1 MQEQITFNDLPMM
14 VSQVLSKMERLERVI
29 ETIRERIDGNSTSS
43 AEHIPMTIDEACD
56 FLKMKKSTMYYHVE
70 RGNITVT
77 KRGKN
82 FIFFK
87 DELVHW
93 LEGGRKNQKSSMNPD
108 EENDMRLASF
118 RRKPKG
124 FYPRR

>member
-56 FLKMKKSTMYYHVE
+56 FLKMKKSTMYYHIE
-70 RGNITVT
+70 RNNIPAT

-82 FIFFK
+82 YILFK
-87 DELVHW
+87 DELVGW
-93 LEGGRKNQKSSMNPD
+93 LESGRKSPVALTPEEMNAQKLSSIK
-108 EENDMRLASF
+108 
-118 RRKPKG
+118 RKP
-124 FYPRR
+124 RRFGN